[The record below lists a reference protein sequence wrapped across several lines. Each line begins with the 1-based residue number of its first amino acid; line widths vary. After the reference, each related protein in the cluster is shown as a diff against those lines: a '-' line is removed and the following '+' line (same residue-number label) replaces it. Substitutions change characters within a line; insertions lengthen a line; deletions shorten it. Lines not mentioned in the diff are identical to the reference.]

1 MDNENIQ
8 AQEQEV
14 VQQGNQDNSM
24 AAFLET
30 FDDDS
35 IKRAFK
41 DTLNDAGEFDR
52 NKVKNLAGR
61 MISDRRALSKIKNM
75 PESVEKFRE
84 NYKPNDKFAPLFDE
98 SNEKGAKIRDMFN
111 KLDEVCF
118 SNTIGEDKNSVI
130 KNFLLDTFAGN
141 GLIDMRSQEEK
152 EALEQQK
159 QEDQKE
165 ILQNAL
171 GANTDLDKV
180 NSIIDQ
186 FIEDESDDDEDT
198 KTVLNAIKSSAKGKL
213 ILYSLRNRI
222 YGKPVPVM
230 KTEIGNSLK
239 ALQKEYDDPNTT
251 RERRK
256 ELAEQMNE
264 IEGIE

>member
-1 MDNENIQ
+1 MDSENIQ

-14 VQQGNQDNSM
+14 TQQGKSDM
-24 AAFLET
+24 EAFLET

-41 DTLNDAGEFDR
+41 ETLNDAGEFDR

-75 PESVEKFRE
+75 PESVEKFKE

-111 KLDEVCF
+111 KLDELCY

-130 KNFLLDTFAGN
+130 KNFLLDTFASN
-141 GLIDMRSQEEK
+141 GIIDAKSAEEK
-152 EALEQQK
+152 EAEKQK
-159 QEDQKE
+159 KADDIKE
-165 ILQNAL
+165 ILQDSL
-171 GANTDLDKV
+171 GSNTDLDKV
-180 NSIIDQ
+180 QSVIDQ
-186 FIEDESDDDEDT
+186 FIEDESDGDETT
-198 KTVLNAIKSSAKGKL
+198 KAVFDAINNSAKGKL

-256 ELAEQMNE
+256 ELAEKMNE
-264 IEGIE
+264 MEGLE

>member
-8 AQEQEV
+8 AQENEAQ
-14 VQQGNQDNSM
+14 QQGKSDM
-24 AAFLET
+24 EAFLET

-35 IKRAFK
+35 IKKAFK
-41 DTLNDAGEFDR
+41 ETLNDAGEFDR

-75 PESVEKFRE
+75 PESVEKFKE

-111 KLDEVCF
+111 KLDELCY

-130 KNFLLDTFAGN
+130 KNFLLDTFATN
-141 GLIDMRSQEEK
+141 GIIDTKSAEEK
-152 EALEQQK
+152 EAELQQK
-159 QEDQKE
+159 LEDQKE
-165 ILQNAL
+165 ILQDAL
-171 GANTDLDKV
+171 GVNTDLEKV
-180 NSIIDQ
+180 QSIIDD
-186 FIEDESDDDEDT
+186 FILEESDEDPAV
-198 KTVLNAIKSSAKGKL
+198 KAVFDAINSSAKGKL

-230 KTEIGNSLK
+230 KTEIGTSYK
-239 ALQKEYDDPNTT
+239 ALEREYNDPNTSK
-251 RERRK
+251 ERRK
-256 ELAEQMNE
+256 ELAEKMNE

>member
-8 AQEQEV
+8 AQEKEAQ
-14 VQQGNQDNSM
+14 QQGKSDM
-24 AAFLET
+24 EAFLET
-30 FDDDS
+30 FDDES

-41 DTLNDAGEFDR
+41 ETLNESGEFDR

-61 MISDRRALSKIKNM
+61 MISDRRSLSKIKNM
-75 PESVEKFRE
+75 PETVEKFRE

-111 KLDEVCF
+111 KFDELCF
-118 SNTIGEDKNSVI
+118 SNTIGEDKNNVI
-130 KNFLLDTFAGN
+130 KNFLLDTFASN
-141 GLIDMRSQEEK
+141 GIIDTKSAEEK
-152 EALEQQK
+152 EAENQK
-159 QEDQKE
+159 KMEDQKE
-165 ILQNAL
+165 ILQDAL
-171 GANTDLDKV
+171 GVNADLEKV
-180 NSIIDQ
+180 QSIIDD
-186 FIEDESDDDEDT
+186 FILEESDEDPAV
-198 KTVLNAIKSSAKGKL
+198 KAVFDAINSTAKGKL

-239 ALQKEYDDPNTT
+239 ALEKEYNDPNTT
-251 RERRK
+251 KERRK
-256 ELAEQMNE
+256 ELAEKMNE

>member
-1 MDNENIQ
+1 MDSENIQ

-14 VQQGNQDNSM
+14 TQQGKSDM
-24 AAFLET
+24 EAFLET

-41 DTLNDAGEFDR
+41 ETLNDAGEFDR

-75 PESVEKFRE
+75 PESVEKFKE

-111 KLDEVCF
+111 KLDELCY

-130 KNFLLDTFAGN
+130 KNFLLDTFASN
-141 GLIDMRSQEEK
+141 GIIDTKSAEEK
-152 EALEQQK
+152 EAEMQK
-159 QEDQKE
+159 KLEDQKE
-165 ILQNAL
+165 ILQDAL
-171 GANTDLDKV
+171 GANTELDRV
-180 NSIIDQ
+180 QAIIDD
-186 FIEDESDDDEDT
+186 FITDESDNDP
-198 KTVLNAIKSSAKGKL
+198 TVKAVFDAINNSAKGKL

-256 ELAEQMNE
+256 ELAEKMNE

>member
-1 MDNENIQ
+1 MADEIIQENGTQGTPPENDMNTFIESFNDN
-8 AQEQEV
+8 AQKK
-14 VQQGNQDNSM
+14 
-24 AAFLET
+24 AFRE
-30 FDDDS
+30 
-35 IKRAFK
+35 
-41 DTLNDAGEFDR
+41 TLNEDGSFNREKIRD
-52 NKVKNLAGR
+52 LAGR
-61 MISDRRALSKIKNM
+61 MLAERRNLSRINEM
-75 PESVEKFRE
+75 PENVAKFKELYKPDEKFANLFNEE
-84 NYKPNDKFAPLFDE
+84 NKNGEKIRKMFDSFDE
-98 SNEKGAKIRDMFN
+98 MCMST
-111 KLDEVCF
+111 
-118 SNTIGEDKNSVI
+118 TIGQSKNKAV
-130 KNFLLDTFAGN
+130 KDFLLKTFADN